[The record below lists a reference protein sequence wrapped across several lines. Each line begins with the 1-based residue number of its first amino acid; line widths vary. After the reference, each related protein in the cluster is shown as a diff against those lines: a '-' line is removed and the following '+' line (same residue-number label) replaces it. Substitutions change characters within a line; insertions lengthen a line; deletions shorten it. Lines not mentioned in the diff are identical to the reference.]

1 MIKKNIAVLL
11 IGAIVGGLLAGGTM
25 LVAHNRSKAQTQKAY
40 NIILKEKNTLIAQCI
55 SEPKYTNNNE
65 FNPNIAKNKKGTIVI
80 DLLPKIKQDLKA
92 AQPEKRVLKEGDTIQ
107 GLTLIHTKHLTRRQ
121 KRRIYK

>member
-11 IGAIVGGLLAGGTM
+11 IGAIVGGVLAGGTM
-25 LVAHNRSKAQTQKAY
+25 LIAHNRSKVQMQKAY
-40 NIILKEKNTLIAQCI
+40 NTLIAQCI

-65 FNPNIAKNKKGTIVI
+65 FNPKIEKNKKGNVII
-80 DLLPKIKQDLKA
+80 DLAPKIKQELNATEPK
-92 AQPEKRVLKEGDTIQ
+92 QRVFKEGDTIQ
-107 GLTLIHTKHLTRRQ
+107 GFTLIYTKHLTRRQ

>member
-11 IGAIVGGLLAGGTM
+11 IGAIIGAVVTGGTM
-25 LVAHNRSKAQTQKAY
+25 LVAHNRSKARTVKAY
-40 NIILKEKNTLIAQCI
+40 NTLIAQCI

-65 FNPNIAKNKKGTIVI
+65 FNPNIEKNKKGNVII
-80 DLLPKIKQDLKA
+80 DLMPKIKQDITTPP
-92 AQPEKRVLKEGDTIQ
+92 PEQRVFKEGDTIQ
-107 GLTLIHTKHLTRRQ
+107 GLTLIYTKHLTRRQ

>member
-11 IGAIVGGLLAGGTM
+11 IGAIIGGLLAGGTM
-25 LVAHNRSKAQTQKAY
+25 LIAHNRSKAQTQKAY

-65 FNPNIAKNKKGTIVI
+65 FNPNIEKNKKGNVII
-80 DLLPKIKQDLKA
+80 DLMPKIKQDITTPP
-92 AQPEKRVLKEGDTIQ
+92 PEQRVFKEGDTIQ
-107 GLTLIHTKHLTRRQ
+107 GLTLIYTKHLTRRQ

>member
-11 IGAIVGGLLAGGTM
+11 IGAIIGGVLAGGTM
-25 LVAHNRSKAQTQKAY
+25 LLAHNRSKAQTQKAY

-65 FNPNIAKNKKGTIVI
+65 FNPNIEKNKKGNVII
-80 DLLPKIKQDLKA
+80 DLMPKIKQELTA
-92 AQPEKRVLKEGDTIQ
+92 AEPEQRIFKEGDTIQ
-107 GLTLIHTKHLTRRQ
+107 GFTLIYTKHLTRRQ